1 MSLQLSANF
10 RTFKMPRISS
20 FNLLAKNTEF
30 SDFFPFAH
38 LASASAAL
46 TIAHTAT
53 KTAGTPEI
61 VN

>member
-1 MSLQLSANF
+1 MSLLLSANF
-10 RTFKMPRISS
+10 LTFKIRVISS
-20 FNLLAKNTEF
+20 FNLLAKNTKF
-30 SDFFPFAH
+30 NDFFPFTH

-61 VN
+61 IN